1 MTVPPPRV
9 MVLLIVA
16 LGCGHSEPFT
26 TAPREPLGP
35 AVSTLPRR
43 LTFNARSDVTPSV
56 AGDTIVY
63 SRSDADRDDGDQC
76 LAFLPLEGGTLYR
89 TACARGALADSVRD
103 SWLHA
108 AVSPDGRRV
117 AFVRERL
124 RYRAGNLLERSLVV
138 APLDAPDSAQVVVGG
153 YELPGGGIGSGY
165 RDLTWRDDQTL
176 RFLGGVELAGGG
188 AVGGFE
194 SHGVFEVAP
203 ASDAVGI
210 PTAVPELADAVAYA
224 PGDDGA
230 LYYVPRDSTVVY
242 RLAGGGPAEP
252 VARFSGGTD
261 DVLIG
266 LTDVAASAGVVAAIG
281 LSVFPE
287 TGVVPQLL
295 AIDLTAGTPPRVV
308 PLVVPPER
316 LAGVPGR
323 GRVVVESRGDL
334 WLVAI
339 R

>member
-1 MTVPPPRV
+1 MTARRP
-9 MVLLIVA
+9 MLLLIVA
-16 LGCGHSEPFT
+16 LGCGHSEPFS

-43 LTFNARSDVTPSV
+43 LTFNTRSDITPSV

-63 SRSDADRDDGDQC
+63 SRSDANRADGDRC

-103 SWLHA
+103 SWLYA

-124 RYRAGNLLERSLVV
+124 LYRAGNLLERSLVV
-138 APLDAPDSAQVVVGG
+138 APLEAPDSAQVVVGG

-165 RDLTWRDDQTL
+165 RDLTWRDDLTL
-176 RFLGGVELAGGG
+176 RFLGGVEVAGGG
-188 AVGGFE
+188 AVDGFE

-203 ASDAVGI
+203 GGDAVGM
-210 PTAVPELADAVAYA
+210 PTAVPELADATAYA

-230 LYYVPRDSTVVY
+230 LYFVPRDSTAVY
-242 RLAGGGPAEP
+242 RLAGGAPAEAA
-252 VARFSGGTD
+252 VRFSGVGGA
-261 DVLIG
+261 VLIG
-266 LTDVAASAGVVAAIG
+266 LTDVAVSGGVVAVIG
-281 LSVFPE
+281 IVVFPE
-287 TGVVPQLL
+287 SGPVPQLL
-295 AIDLTAGTPPRVV
+295 VANLSAGTPPSVV

-316 LAGVPGR
+316 LAGVPGS